1 MRNLPILVKREVEDH
16 AIHYVLALL
25 MGGIASALI
34 HVLYK
39 TADLAFGILFD
50 ERMLFFLLG
59 QLPCLM
65 VLDAMSLARVQIAGD
80 RRARA
85 SAFICT
91 LTPTR
96 GQLFIAKWISGFI
109 WMLLGLCPLLLT
121 LAFTWPPEL
130 YPRLVNMMIAGVII
144 TLVTAYAMGQQM
156 GFLEDKGLVLVV
168 GALFLCLLAS
178 LLVIKGFAMPLY
190 AILTVLT
197 VALSVRSWWAFH
209 HMAL

>member
-1 MRNLPILVKREVEDH
+1 MC
-16 AIHYVLALL
+16 
-25 MGGIASALI
+25 
-34 HVLYK
+34 YK
-39 TADLAFGILFD
+39 TADPAFGVLFD
-50 ERMLFFLLG
+50 ERTLLFFLLG

-80 RRARA
+80 RRARV

-130 YPRLVNMMIAGVII
+130 YPHLVNMMIAGVII
-144 TLVTAYAMGQQM
+144 TLVTAYAMGQQI
-156 GFLEDKGLVLVV
+156 GFIESKILVLVV
-168 GALFLCLLAS
+168 GALLLCLMAS
-178 LLVIKGFAMPLY
+178 LLVIKGLAMPCYGLL
-190 AILTVLT
+190 AALTA
-197 VALSVRSWWAFH
+197 ALGMRSWWAFH